1 MWKGDIPM
9 LEISLNVYYTIALAI
24 VVLMVGDFI
33 KKHIEVLR
41 RFCIPTPVVG
51 GVLFA
56 ILITILNMSGVCKVS
71 LNSSFNEFFSLLF
84 YAGIGYTASWKLLK
98 KGGPQVILFLLLSS
112 ILVVLQNGLGVI
124 VCKIMN
130 VDPLVGLAC
139 GSIPMVGGNGTA
151 AAWGPTLEKAGL
163 AAGTTVATAA
173 ATFGLVAG
181 ALLGGPIGRYLIE
194 HNHLTPNPEAK
205 DMKFGSNEEKI
216 PVDEKRLTAAA
227 YQVLITVGVGSLV
240 SALLEKTGLDFPA
253 SVGAM
258 VAAAILR
265 NIADHT
271 DKLDL
276 KLPELSMISNISL
289 LVFLA
294 LSMMTMKLWQLI
306 DLALPML
313 VILGAQMVLMT
324 LFGIFVTFRI
334 MGKNFDAAV
343 MTVGQTGF
351 GLGAVPT
358 AMANMQVIDAK
369 YGSSPSAFFI
379 VPLVGSL
386 FINLVNTGIITVFLN
401 IV

>member
-1 MWKGDIPM
+1 M
-9 LEISLNVYYTIALAI
+9 LEISLNVYYTIAIAI
-24 VVLMVGDFI
+24 LVLMLGDFI
-33 KKHIEVLR
+33 KCHVSVLR
-41 RFCIPTPVVG
+41 KFCIPTPVVG

-56 ILITILNMSGVCKVS
+56 IAITVLNVSGLCKIS
-71 LNSSFNEFFSLLF
+71 LDSSFNEFFSLLF

-98 KGGPQVILFLLLSS
+98 KGGPQVIVFLILSS
-112 ILVVLQNGLGVI
+112 ILVVFQNGLGVVI
-124 VCKIMN
+124 CKVMG

-151 AAWGPTLEKAGL
+151 AAWGPVLESAGL
-163 AAGTTVATAA
+163 DAGTTIATAA

-181 ALLGGPIGRYLIE
+181 ALLGGPVGRYLIE
-194 HNHLTPNPEAK
+194 HNNLKPNPEAM
-205 DMKFGSNEEKI
+205 DMKFGSDEKKV
-216 PVDEKRLTAAA
+216 PVDEKRMTAAA
-227 YQVLITVGVGSLV
+227 YQVLFTIGVGTLISVVLK
-240 SALLEKTGLDFPA
+240 KTGVEFPA

-258 VAAAILR
+258 TAAAILR
-265 NIADHT
+265 NISDHSK
-271 DKLDL
+271 KLDL

-294 LSMMTMKLWQLI
+294 LSMMTMKLWKLI

-313 VILGAQMVLMT
+313 VILIAQMILMA
-324 LFGIFVTFRI
+324 LFGIFVTFRV

-358 AMANMQVIDAK
+358 AMANMQVIDSK

-386 FINLVNTGIITVFLN
+386 FINLVNSAIITVFLN

>member
-1 MWKGDIPM
+1 M

-33 KKHIEVLR
+33 KKHAEVLR
-41 RFCIPTPVVG
+41 RFCIPTPVIG

-56 ILITILNMSGVCKVS
+56 LLITILNMSGVCKVS

-98 KGGPQVILFLLLSS
+98 RGGPQVILFLILSS
-112 ILVVLQNGLGVI
+112 VLVVLQNGLGVI
-124 VCKIMN
+124 VCKLMN

-151 AAWGPTLEKAGL
+151 ATWGPTLEKAGL

-181 ALLGGPIGRYLIE
+181 ALLGGPIGRFLIE
-194 HNHLTPNPEAK
+194 RNQLTPNP
-205 DMKFGSNEEKI
+205 DVTNMKFGSSEEKI
-216 PVDEKRLTAAA
+216 PVNEKRLTAAA
-227 YQVLITVGVGSLV
+227 YQVLITIGIGALV
-240 SALLEKTGLDFPA
+240 SAILEKTGLDFPA

-271 DKLDL
+271 DKIDL

-313 VILGAQMVLMT
+313 VILGAQMVLIA

-401 IV
+401 LV

>member
-1 MWKGDIPM
+1 M
-9 LEISLNVYYTIALAI
+9 LEISLNVYYTIAMAI
-24 VVLMVGDFI
+24 IVLMLGDFI
-33 KKHIEVLR
+33 KKHVEVLR

-56 ILITILNMSGVCKVS
+56 ILITVLNMSGICKVS

-98 KGGPQVILFLLLSS
+98 KGGPQVIVFLLLSS
-112 ILVVLQNGLGVI
+112 VLVVLQNGLGVI

-194 HNHLTPNPEAK
+194 HNGLKPNPEAT
-205 DMKFGSNEEKI
+205 DMKFGSNEERV
-216 PVDEKRLTAAA
+216 PVDEKRMTAAA
-227 YQVLITVGVGSLV
+227 YQVLLTVGIGALV

-258 VAAAILR
+258 TAAAILR
-265 NIADHT
+265 NVADHT
-271 DKLDL
+271 DKIDL

-306 DLALPML
+306 DLALPMI
-313 VILGAQMVLMT
+313 VILVAQMLLMT
-324 LFGIFVTFRI
+324 IFGIFVTFRV

>member
-1 MWKGDIPM
+1 M

-24 VVLMVGDFI
+24 VVLMTGDFI
-33 KKHIEVLR
+33 KKHVEVLR

-56 ILITILNMSGVCKVS
+56 ALITALNVSGVCKIA

-112 ILVVLQNGLGVI
+112 VLVTLQNGLGVVI
-124 VCKIMN
+124 CKLMN

-181 ALLGGPIGRYLIE
+181 ALLGGPIGSYLIE
-194 HNHLTPNPEAK
+194 HHKLTPNPDAQ
-205 DMKFGSNEEKI
+205 DMKFGANEKPA
-216 PVDEKRLTAAA
+216 PVDEKRMTAAA
-227 YQVLITVGVGSLV
+227 YQVLITVGIGTLV

-271 DKLDL
+271 DKIDL

-289 LVFLA
+289 LIFLA

-343 MTVGQTGF
+343 MTVGQAGF

-358 AMANMQVIDAK
+358 AMANMQVIDSK

-401 IV
+401 LV

>member
-1 MWKGDIPM
+1 M
-9 LEISLNVYYTIALAI
+9 LEITFNVYYTIALAI
-24 VVLMVGDFI
+24 VVLMVGDVI
-33 KKHIEVLR
+33 KKHVYVLR
-41 RFCIPTPVVG
+41 KFCIPTPVVG

-56 ILITILNMSGVCKVS
+56 VLITVLNLSGLCSVS
-71 LNSSFNEFFSLLF
+71 LTSTFNEFFSLLF
-84 YAGIGYTASWKLLK
+84 YDGIGYTASWKMLK
-98 KGGPQVILFLLLSS
+98 RGGPQVIVFLLLSS

-124 VCKIMN
+124 ICKIMG

-151 AAWGPTLEKAGL
+151 AAWGPTLEAAGL
-163 AAGTTVATAA
+163 EAGTTIATAA

-194 HNHLTPNPEAK
+194 HNSLKPNPETQN
-205 DMKFGSNEEKI
+205 MKFGSDEIKTA
-216 PVDEKRLTAAA
+216 VDEKRMTAAT
-227 YQVLITVGVGSLV
+227 YQVLITIGLGTLV
-240 SALLEKTGLDFPA
+240 SQLLEMTGIDFPA

-258 VAAAILR
+258 TAAAILR
-265 NIADHT
+265 NVADHT
-271 DKLDL
+271 DKIDL
-276 KLPELSMISNISL
+276 KLPELNMISNISL

-294 LSMMTMKLWQLI
+294 LSMMTMKLWKLI

-313 VILGAQMVLMT
+313 VILIAQMILMA
-324 LFGIFVTFRI
+324 LFGIFVTFRV
-334 MGKNFDAAV
+334 MGRNFDAAV

-358 AMANMQVIDAK
+358 AMVNMQVIDSK

-386 FINLVNTGIITVFLN
+386 FINLVNSALITFFLN

>member
-1 MWKGDIPM
+1 M
-9 LEISLNVYYTIALAI
+9 LEITFNVYYTIALAI
-24 VVLMVGDFI
+24 VVLMVGDVI
-33 KKHIEVLR
+33 KKHVYVLR
-41 RFCIPTPVVG
+41 KFCIPTPVVG

-56 ILITILNMSGVCKVS
+56 VLITVLNLSGLCSVS
-71 LNSSFNEFFSLLF
+71 LTSTFNEFFSLLF
-84 YAGIGYTASWKLLK
+84 YAGIGYTASWKMLK
-98 KGGPQVILFLLLSS
+98 KGGPQVIVFLLLSS

-124 VCKIMN
+124 ICKIMG

-151 AAWGPTLEKAGL
+151 AAWGPTLEAAGL
-163 AAGTTVATAA
+163 EAGTTIATAA

-194 HNHLTPNPEAK
+194 HNSLKPNPETQN
-205 DMKFGSNEEKI
+205 MKFGSDEIKTA
-216 PVDEKRLTAAA
+216 VDEKRMTAAT
-227 YQVLITVGVGSLV
+227 YQVLITIGLGTLV
-240 SALLEKTGLDFPA
+240 SQLLEMTGIDFPA

-258 VAAAILR
+258 TAAAILR
-265 NIADHT
+265 NVADHT
-271 DKLDL
+271 DKIDL
-276 KLPELSMISNISL
+276 KLPELNMISNISL

-294 LSMMTMKLWQLI
+294 LSMMTMKLWKLI

-313 VILGAQMVLMT
+313 VILIAQMILMA
-324 LFGIFVTFRI
+324 LFGIFVTFRV
-334 MGKNFDAAV
+334 MGRNFDAAV

-358 AMANMQVIDAK
+358 AMANMQVIDSK

-386 FINLVNTGIITVFLN
+386 FINLVNSALITFFLN

>member
-1 MWKGDIPM
+1 MP
-9 LEISLNVYYTIALAI
+9 EISLNVYYTIALAI

-33 KKHIEVLR
+33 KKHVYVLR
-41 RFCIPTPVVG
+41 KFCIPTPVVG

-56 ILITILNMSGVCKVS
+56 LLITGLNMSKVCVLS
-71 LNSSFNEFFSLLF
+71 LDSSFNEFFSLLF
-84 YAGIGYTASWKLLK
+84 YAGIGYTASWKMLR
-98 KGGPQVILFLLLSS
+98 KGGPQVIVFLILSS
-112 ILVVLQNGLGVI
+112 ILVVFQNALGI
-124 VCKIMN
+124 LVCKIMG
-130 VDPLVGLAC
+130 VDPLIGLAC

-151 AAWGPTLEKAGL
+151 AAWGPVLEKAGL

-181 ALLGGPIGRYLIE
+181 ALLGGPVGRYLIE
-194 HNHLTPNPEAK
+194 HYKLKPAPEAQ
-205 DMKFGSNEEKI
+205 DMKFGGEEDKI
-216 PVDEKRLTAAA
+216 AVDEKRLTAAA
-227 YQVLITVGVGSLV
+227 YQVLITVGLGALV
-240 SALLEKTGLDFPA
+240 SAILENTGVEFPA
-253 SVGAM
+253 SVGART
-258 VAAAILR
+258 AAAILR

-271 DKLDL
+271 DRIDL

-306 DLALPML
+306 DLALPMIA
-313 VILGAQMVLMT
+313 ILIAQIVLMA
-324 LFGIFVTFRI
+324 LFGIFITFRV
-334 MGKNFDAAV
+334 MGRNFDAAV

-358 AMANMQVIDAK
+358 AMANMQVIDDR

-386 FINLVNTGIITVFLN
+386 FINLVNSGIITVFLN
-401 IV
+401 FV

>member
-1 MWKGDIPM
+1 M
-9 LEISLNVYYTIALAI
+9 LEISMNVYYTIALSV
-24 VVLMVGDFI
+24 VVLLIGDWI
-33 KKHIEVLR
+33 KKRIYVLR
-41 RFCIPTPVVG
+41 KFCIPTPVVG

-56 ILITILNMSGVCKVS
+56 LLITVLNMSGVCSVS
-71 LNSSFNEFFSLLF
+71 LDSSFNEFFSLLF

-98 KGGPQVILFLLLSS
+98 KGGPQVIVFLILSS
-112 ILVVLQNGLGVI
+112 ILVVFQNGLGVV
-124 VCKIMN
+124 VCKLMG

-151 AAWGPTLEKAGL
+151 AAWGPALEKAGL
-163 AAGTTVATAA
+163 EAGTTIATAA
-173 ATFGLVAG
+173 ATFGLVGG
-181 ALLGGPIGRYLIE
+181 ALLGGPVGRYLIE
-194 HNHLTPNPEAK
+194 HNHLKPNPDAQ
-205 DMKFGSNEEKI
+205 DMKFGNEEVH
-216 PVDEKRLTAAA
+216 PAVDEKRLTSAA
-227 YQVLITVGVGSLV
+227 YQVLLTVGLG
-240 SALLEKTGLDFPA
+240 ALISYILEKTGIEFPA

-258 VAAAILR
+258 TAAAILR

-271 DKLDL
+271 DRLDL

-306 DLALPML
+306 DLALPMI
-313 VILGAQMVLMT
+313 VILLAQMVLMA
-324 LFGIFVTFRI
+324 LFGIFVTFRV
-334 MGKNFDAAV
+334 MGRNFDAAV

-386 FINLVNTGIITVFLN
+386 FINLVNSGIIVAFLN
-401 IV
+401 LVRVI

>member
-1 MWKGDIPM
+1 M

-24 VVLMVGDFI
+24 VVLMVGGLI
-33 KKHIEVLR
+33 KNHVEVLR

-56 ILITILNMSGVCKVS
+56 VLITVLNMSGVCKVA

-98 KGGPQVILFLLLSS
+98 KGGPQVIVFLLLSS
-112 ILVVLQNGLGVI
+112 VLVIMQNGLGVI

-194 HNHLTPNPEAK
+194 HNKLKPNPEAQG
-205 DMKFGSNEEKI
+205 MKLGSSEEQA

-227 YQVLITVGVGSLV
+227 YQVLLTVGMGALI

-258 VAAAILR
+258 TAAAILR

-271 DKLDL
+271 DKIDL

-324 LFGIFVTFRI
+324 LFGIFVTFRV
-334 MGKNFDAAV
+334 MGRDFDAAV

-386 FINLVNTGIITVFLN
+386 FINLVNTGIITAFLN
-401 IV
+401 LV

>member
-1 MWKGDIPM
+1 M
-9 LEISLNVYYTIALAI
+9 LTISMNVYYTIAVAI
-24 VVLMVGDFI
+24 VVLILGGAI
-33 KKHIEVLR
+33 KKHVYVLR
-41 RFCIPTPVVG
+41 KFCIPTPVVG

-56 ILITILNMSGVCKVS
+56 MLITVLNMSGICSIS

-84 YAGIGYTASWKLLK
+84 YAGIGYTASWKMLK
-98 KGGPQVILFLLLSS
+98 KGGPQVIVFLILSS
-112 ILVVLQNGLGVI
+112 VLVILQNSLGI
-124 VCKIMN
+124 LICKVMN

-151 AAWGPTLEKAGL
+151 AAWGPILEKSGL
-163 AAGTTVATAA
+163 EAGTTIATAA

-194 HNHLTPNPEAK
+194 RNNLKPNPEAQN
-205 DMKFGSNEEKI
+205 MKFGSNEAQAA
-216 PVDEKRLTAAA
+216 VDEKRMTAAT
-227 YQVLITVGVGSLV
+227 YQVLLTIGLGTMV
-240 SALLEKTGLDFPA
+240 SQLLQMTGIEFPA

-258 VAAAILR
+258 TAAAILR
-265 NIADHT
+265 NVADHT
-271 DKLDL
+271 DKIDL

-306 DLALPML
+306 DLALPMI
-313 VILGAQMVLMT
+313 VILLTQMVLMA
-324 LFGIFVTFRI
+324 LFGILVTFRV
-334 MGKNFDAAV
+334 MGKSFDAAV

-358 AMANMQVIDAK
+358 AMANMQAIDAK

-386 FINLVNTGIITVFLN
+386 FINLVNSGLITFFLN

>member
-1 MWKGDIPM
+1 M

-33 KKHIEVLR
+33 KKHIYVLR
-41 RFCIPTPVVG
+41 KFCIPTPVVG

-56 ILITILNMSGVCKVS
+56 LLITVLNMSGLCKLS
-71 LNSSFNEFFSLLF
+71 LDSSFNDFFSLLF
-84 YAGIGYTASWKLLK
+84 YAGIGYTASWKLLR
-98 KGGPQVILFLLLSS
+98 KGGPQVILFLILSS
-112 ILVVLQNGLGVI
+112 ILVVFQNGLGI
-124 VCKIMN
+124 LVCKLMG
-130 VDPLVGLAC
+130 VDPLVGMAC

-151 AAWGPTLEKAGL
+151 AAWGPILEKAGL
-163 AAGTTVATAA
+163 EAGTTIATAA
-173 ATFGLVAG
+173 ATFGLVGG
-181 ALLGGPIGRYLIE
+181 ALLGGPVGRYLIE
-194 HNHLTPNPEAK
+194 HNNLKPNPEAQ
-205 DMKFGSNEEKI
+205 DMKFGNEEKQ
-216 PVDEKRLTAAA
+216 PSVDEKRMTAAA
-227 YQVLITVGVGSLV
+227 YQVLITVGLGTLV
-240 SALLEKTGLDFPA
+240 SSLLERTGIEFPA

-265 NIADHT
+265 NIADHS

-306 DLALPML
+306 DLALPMI
-313 VILGAQMVLMT
+313 VILLAQMVLMA
-324 LFGIFVTFRI
+324 LFGIFVTFRV

-386 FINLVNTGIITVFLN
+386 FINLVNSGIITVFLN
-401 IV
+401 LV

>member
-1 MWKGDIPM
+1 M
-9 LEISLNVYYTIALAI
+9 LEISLNVYYTIAIAI
-24 VVLMVGDFI
+24 LVLMLGDFI
-33 KKHIEVLR
+33 KRHVSVLR
-41 RFCIPTPVVG
+41 KFCIPTPVVG

-56 ILITILNMSGVCKVS
+56 IAITVLNVSGMCKIS
-71 LNSSFNEFFSLLF
+71 LDSSFNEFFSLLF

-98 KGGPQVILFLLLSS
+98 KGGPQVIVFLILSS
-112 ILVVLQNGLGVI
+112 ILVVFQNGLGVVI
-124 VCKIMN
+124 CKVMG

-151 AAWGPTLEKAGL
+151 AAWGPALESAGL
-163 AAGTTVATAA
+163 EAGTTIATAA

-181 ALLGGPIGRYLIE
+181 ALLGGPVGRYLIE
-194 HNHLTPNPEAK
+194 HNKLKPNPEAM
-205 DMKFGSNEEKI
+205 DMKFGSDEKKV
-216 PVDEKRLTAAA
+216 PVDEKRMTAAA
-227 YQVLITVGVGSLV
+227 YQVLFTIGVGTLISVVLK
-240 SALLEKTGLDFPA
+240 KTGVEFPA

-258 VAAAILR
+258 TAAAILR
-265 NIADHT
+265 NISDHSK
-271 DKLDL
+271 KLDL

-294 LSMMTMKLWQLI
+294 LSMMTMKLWKLI

-313 VILGAQMVLMT
+313 VILIAQMILMA
-324 LFGIFVTFRI
+324 LFGIFVTFRV

-358 AMANMQVIDAK
+358 AMANMQVIDSK

-386 FINLVNTGIITVFLN
+386 FINLVNSAIITVFLN

>member
-1 MWKGDIPM
+1 MKGEFYM
-9 LEISLNVYYTIALAI
+9 LSISFNVYYTIALAI
-24 VVLMVGDFI
+24 LVLMIGDFI
-33 KKHIEVLR
+33 KKHVYVLR
-41 RFCIPTPVVG
+41 KFCIPTPVVG

-56 ILITILNMSGVCKVS
+56 LLITALNMSGVCSVS
-71 LNSSFNEFFSLLF
+71 LDSSFNEFFSLLF

-98 KGGPQVILFLLLSS
+98 KGGPQVIVFLLLSS
-112 ILVVLQNGLGVI
+112 ILVIFQNALGVV
-124 VCKIMN
+124 VCKIMG

-163 AAGTTVATAA
+163 AAGTTIATAA
-173 ATFGLVAG
+173 ATFGLVGG
-181 ALLGGPIGRYLIE
+181 ALLGGPVGRYLIE
-194 HNHLTPNPEAK
+194 HYNLKPNPDAQ
-205 DMKFGSNEEKI
+205 DMKFGNDEVK
-216 PVDEKRLTAAA
+216 PAVDEKRMTAAA
-227 YQVLITVGVGSLV
+227 YQVLITVGLGALV
-240 SALLEKTGLDFPA
+240 SQLLEQTGIDFPA

-258 VAAAILR
+258 TAAAILR
-265 NIADHT
+265 NVADHSE
-271 DKLDL
+271 KLDL

-306 DLALPML
+306 DLALPMI
-313 VILGAQMVLMT
+313 VILLAQMVLMAV
-324 LFGIFVTFRI
+324 FGIFVTFRV

-386 FINLVNTGIITVFLN
+386 FINLVNSALITVFLN